1 MQKMYKNNTIFRLFS
16 LLFSTFAPSITYL
29 KAMNYT
35 TKRKQNEARNG
46 YADRRQARPKP
57 NILRIDS
64 PNDYARFVDAPVLHP
79 LLSIIHYDELPPFRH
94 SMNNYGVYG
103 LFIQRQF
110 PHILSYGMKTLQ
122 VSDGSIIAVE
132 PGQIGGLE
140 DNGERI
146 SLSGWVLLWSPELL
160 NGTEL
165 EREIDRYQFFSYFFA
180 GSLQMEPDE
189 WLSITQLLVQM
200 RQELL
205 THEDSPSLRGILLGY
220 LHLILEYCNRIYL
233 RQLSEENRGGNDL
246 LKQFHNLLQTY
257 FRENR
262 QLSQGLPTVT
272 WCASELAYSPRYF
285 GDIIRKATGGTAIGY
300 IHHYVINQA
309 KSLLMQGH
317 NVSET
322 SRLLGFDFPHHFTR
336 LFKRITGL
344 TPSEFLGKHNV

>member
-1 MQKMYKNNTIFRLFS
+1 MK
-16 LLFSTFAPSITYL
+16 
-29 KAMNYT
+29 
-35 TKRKQNEARNG
+35 
-46 YADRRQARPKP
+46 
-57 NILRIDS
+57 NILKVET

-79 LLSIIHYDELPPFRH
+79 LISIIHYDELAPFRH
-94 SMNNYGVYG
+94 SLNNYGVYG

-110 PHILSYGMKTLQ
+110 PRNLSYGMRKWQ

-146 SLSGWVLLWSPELL
+146 SLCGWVLLWSPELL

-165 EREIDRYQFFSYFFA
+165 EHQIDRYQFFSYFFD
-180 GSLQMEPDE
+180 GSLRMEPDE
-189 WLSITQLLVQM
+189 WLCITQLVAQM
-200 RQELL
+200 RQELQ
-205 THEDSPSLRGILLGY
+205 THEDSPSLRSVLQAY

-233 RQLSEENRGGNDL
+233 RQLSEENRGETDL
-246 LKQFHNLLQTY
+246 LKRFQNLLQTY

-262 QLSQGLPTVT
+262 QLSQGLPTVA
-272 WCASELAYSPRYF
+272 WCASQLAYSPRYF
-285 GDIIRKATGGTAIGY
+285 GDIVHKVTGGTAIGY
-300 IHHYVINQA
+300 IHNYIINRA

-317 NVSET
+317 NISET

-344 TPSEFLGKHNV
+344 TPSEFVRK